1 MEMKTLLNHIQ
12 EDELVEVCRQLV
24 RINSVN
30 PPGNEG
36 EIAGF
41 VAEFLRNAG
50 LEVEIVSHAPQRASV
65 LARLKGSGEWPG
77 LLFSAHLDTVPVGVE
92 KWVHDPFA
100 GELSDGKIWGRGAAD
115 MKGGLA
121 AVMLAAKALARAQV
135 PLRGDLVLALTAD
148 EEVNGLGAIA
158 LSERA
163 DLQPLQAIFV
173 AEPSANEIFIAEKGI
188 LWLELVTHGKTAHGS
203 MPELGRNA
211 VMMMVK
217 LLQELEELSIP
228 FEPHPLL
235 GGFSMSVNSISGGVK
250 ANVVPDYC
258 VATVDMRTV
267 PGQDHA
273 DIFRQIKALIEEL
286 GQRDAEFRAEL
297 KVINDWPPVVT
308 APDEPVVQRFN
319 AALAEVAGTASE
331 LKGVRYY
338 TDAAA
343 LVPALRAPMLICGPG
358 EAGMAHQPE
367 EFVAVDKLVEAARIY
382 TWAAFQ
388 LLR

>member
-1 MEMKTLLNHIQ
+1 MEMETLLNRIQ
-12 EDELVEVCRQLV
+12 EEELVEVCRQLV

-30 PPGNEG
+30 PPGDER
-36 EIAGF
+36 EIAVF
-41 VAEFLRNAG
+41 VAEYLQKSG
-50 LEVEIVSHAPQRASV
+50 LEVEVVPHTPQRASV
-65 LARLKGSGEWPG
+65 LARIRGSGELPG

-121 AVMLAAKALARAQV
+121 AILLAAKALAQAQV
-135 PLRGDLVLALTAD
+135 QLRGEVILALTAD

-158 LSERA
+158 LSERD
-163 DLQPLQAIFV
+163 DLRPLQAIFV

-188 LWLELVTHGKTAHGS
+188 LWLEIVTRGKTAHGS

-217 LLQELEELSIP
+217 LLQELERMP
-228 FEPHPLL
+228 VPYEPHPLL
-235 GGFSMSVNSISGGVK
+235 GGFSLSVNSVSGGVK

-258 VATVDMRTV
+258 TAIVDMRTV
-267 PGQDHA
+267 PGQDHT
-273 DIFRQIKALIEEL
+273 DIFRQVEALIDDL
-286 GQRDAEFRAEL
+286 ARRDPGFLAEAR
-297 KVINDWPPVVT
+297 VINDWPAIVT

-319 AALAEVAGTASE
+319 DALAAVTGHHST

-343 LVPALRAPMLICGPG
+343 LVPALGSPMLICGPG

-367 EFVAVDKLVEAARIY
+367 EYVAVDKLVEAARIY

-388 LLR
+388 LLN

>member
-1 MEMKTLLNHIQ
+1 MEMETLLEHIR

-30 PPGNEG
+30 PPGAES
-36 EIAGF
+36 EIAEF
-41 VAEFLRNAG
+41 VAQYLRKAG
-50 LEVEIVSHAPQRASV
+50 LEAEIVQHTLQRASV
-65 LARLKGSGEWPG
+65 LARIRGSGELPG
-77 LLFSAHLDTVPVGVE
+77 VLFSAHLDTVPVGVE
-92 KWVHDPFA
+92 KWNHDPFA
-100 GELSDGKIWGRGAAD
+100 GELSEGKIWGRGAAD

-121 AVMLAAKALARAQV
+121 AVMLAAKALAQARLT
-135 PLRGDLVLALTAD
+135 LRGDVILALTAD

-158 LSERA
+158 LSERR
-163 DLQPLQAIFV
+163 DLQPLQAILV
-173 AEPSANEIFIAEKGI
+173 AEPSGNEIFIAEKGI
-188 LWLELVTHGKTAHGS
+188 LWLEIVTRGKTAHGS

-217 LLQELEELSIP
+217 LLAELEKLSVP

-235 GGFSMSVNSISGGVK
+235 GGFSLSVNSVSGGIK

-258 VATVDMRTV
+258 IATVDMRTV

-273 DIFRQIKALIEEL
+273 DIFRQIEALIADL
-286 GQRDAEFRAEL
+286 ARRDPEFFGEA
-297 KVINDWPPVVT
+297 KVINDWPAIVT
-308 APDEPVVQRFN
+308 AADEPVVRRFN
-319 AALAEVAGTASE
+319 DALAAVTGHHSA

-343 LVPALRAPMLICGPG
+343 LVPALGAPMLICGPG

-367 EFVAVDKLVEAARIY
+367 EYVAVDKLVEAARIY
-382 TWAAFQ
+382 TWAAFK
-388 LLR
+388 LLN

>member
-1 MEMKTLLNHIQ
+1 MEMETLLSRIQ
-12 EDELVEVCRQLV
+12 EEELVEVCRQLV

-30 PPGNEG
+30 PPGSER
-36 EIAGF
+36 EITIF
-41 VAEFLRNAG
+41 VAEYLQKAG
-50 LEVEIVSHAPQRASV
+50 LEVEVVPHTPQRSSV
-65 LARLKGSGEWPG
+65 LARLRGNGELPG

-115 MKGGLA
+115 MKSGLA
-121 AVMLAAKALARAQV
+121 AILLAAKALAQDQLE
-135 PLRGDLVLALTAD
+135 LRGDVILALTAD
-148 EEVNGLGAIA
+148 EEVNGMGAIA
-158 LSERA
+158 LSERH
-163 DLQPLQAIFV
+163 DLQPLQAIIV
-173 AEPSANEIFIAEKGI
+173 AEPSGNEIFIAEKGI
-188 LWLELVTHGKTAHGS
+188 LWLEIVTRGKTAHGS

-217 LLQELEELSIP
+217 LLVEMERMPVP

-235 GGFSMSVNSISGGVK
+235 GGFSLSVNSVSGGVK

-258 VATVDMRTV
+258 IATVDMRTV
-267 PGQDHA
+267 PGQDHT
-273 DIFRQIKALIEEL
+273 DIFRRVEALINDLARREPGFL
-286 GQRDAEFRAEL
+286 AEV
-297 KVINDWPPVVT
+297 KVINDWPAVVT

-319 AALAEVAGTASE
+319 DALAAVSGTPSK

-343 LVPALRAPMLICGPG
+343 LVPALNAPMLICGPG

-367 EFVAVDKLVEAARIY
+367 EFVAVDKLIEAARIY

-388 LLR
+388 LLN

>member
-1 MEMKTLLNHIQ
+1 MEMKMLLNHIQ

-24 RINSVN
+24 RIDSVN
-30 PPGNEG
+30 PPGNES

-50 LEVEIVSHAPQRASV
+50 LEAEIVPHTPHRASV
-65 LARLKGSGEWPG
+65 LARLRGSGEWPG

-100 GELSDGKIWGRGAAD
+100 GELSDGKIWGRGTAD

-121 AVMLAAKALARAQV
+121 AVMLAAKALAQARV
-135 PLRGDLVLALTAD
+135 PLRGDLILALTAD

-158 LSERA
+158 LSERS
-163 DLQPLQAIFV
+163 DLRPLQAILV

-188 LWLELVTHGKTAHGS
+188 LWLEIVTHGKTAHGS

-217 LLQELEELSIP
+217 LLQKLEELSIP

-235 GGFSMSVNSISGGVK
+235 GGFSMSVNSVSGGVK

-273 DIFRQIKALIEEL
+273 DIFRRIEALIGEL
-286 GQRDAEFRAEL
+286 ERRDAEFRAEL

-319 AALAEVAGTASE
+319 TALAEVTGTPSE

-382 TWAAFQ
+382 AWAAFQ